1 MNAEQLRQHLIDV
14 LAGADEP
21 MTTSALLAELN
32 ARNTSGGTRPIVVEQ
47 VYRGLRILAD
57 QGLVRRVIG
66 RPGRHA
72 HWTPT
77 HITR

>member
-1 MNAEQLRQHLIDV
+1 MNAEQLRQRLIDV

-32 ARNTSGGTRPIVVEQ
+32 ARNTSGGARPIVVEQ
-47 VYRGLRILAD
+47 VYRGLKILAD
-57 QGLVRRVIG
+57 QGRVRRVTG